1 MRSVEDHQTIVAGL
15 ITRREPI
22 TLPLADT
29 LGLVLA
35 DDVLAP
41 LSLPGFD
48 NSAMDGYAVVADD
61 VASATPEQPVLL
73 PVAEDIPAG
82 RTDPLTLKP
91 GTAHRI
97 MTGAP
102 LPSGA
107 TAVVP
112 VEATDSDFSTA
123 TDTVT
128 IRSSAKPDQHI
139 RHAGEDVTAG
149 TTVLRAGQVVTPAAL
164 GLAAALG
171 LGELTVVPRQ
181 RVLVMSTG
189 TELVAPG
196 TPLQP
201 GQIYESNAVMLAA
214 AIRDAG
220 ADVVASPMA
229 GDDVEVFR
237 EVLNDN
243 LGEADLIITTG
254 GVSAG
259 AYEVVKE
266 ALSCASDSLVDFVKV
281 AMQPGMP
288 QGAGT
293 VNGTPIITLPGNP
306 VSALVSFEVFIRAPL
321 RTAMGIPNPG
331 RPRRTAVLT
340 EDLTSPRGKRQFRR
354 GVLDAA
360 AGTVTGYGPPA
371 SHHLRWLASANCLLE
386 IGEEDIEVAAGSQVQ
401 VWDLASAYRA
411 GLTARRIAARW
422 PDAPTSNQAPRGSW
436 RWSAPPSRRC
446 TPRVCRSSARAL
458 RSRPLGT
465 GIGGCVGPGS
475 RPPQPTPRSSGIPRG
490 WRPPAQASSSL
501 RQTGLS
507 ASSRKRRP
515 QPNSAL
521 RQRRCRASASSF
533 RCSTRMSSALRS
545 AAR

>member
-1 MRSVEDHQTIVAGL
+1 MRSVDEHQRVVAAL
-15 ITRREPI
+15 IAARPPLAVPI
-22 TLPLADT
+22 ADT

-35 DDVLAP
+35 EDVVAP

-61 VASATPEQPVLL
+61 IAGATADDPVLL

-82 RTDPLTLKP
+82 RTDPLSLKT

-112 VEATDSDFSTA
+112 VEATDGA
-123 TDTVT
+123 KDTVS
-128 IRSSAKPDQHI
+128 IRATAKVGQHI

-189 TELVAPG
+189 SELVAPG
-196 TPLQP
+196 EPLKP

-214 AIRDAG
+214 AVRDAG
-220 ADVVASPMA
+220 AEVVASPMV
-229 GDDVEVFR
+229 GDDVDQFR
-237 EVLNDN
+237 AALEAHAAD
-243 LGEADLIITTG
+243 ADLIITTG

-259 AYEVVKE
+259 AYEVVKDAFGPGAGPPATSSPGAGSPATSSPSGQVE
-266 ALSCASDSLVDFVKV
+266 FVKV

-288 QGAGT
+288 QGAGS
-293 VNGTPIITLPGNP
+293 VAGKPIVTLPGNP
-306 VSALVSFEVFIRAPL
+306 VSALVSFEVFIRTPL
-321 RTAMGIPNPG
+321 RAVMGLPQPH
-331 RPRRTAVLT
+331 RERRSAELK

-354 GVLDAA
+354 GVLDA
-360 AGTVTGYGPPA
+360 GKGEVTSYGPPA

-386 IGEEDIEVAAGSQVQ
+386 IDEDVTELAAGSTVR
-401 VWDLASAYRA
+401 VWDLS
-411 GLTARRIAARW
+411 
-422 PDAPTSNQAPRGSW
+422 
-436 RWSAPPSRRC
+436 
-446 TPRVCRSSARAL
+446 
-458 RSRPLGT
+458 T
-465 GIGGCVGPGS
+465 G
-475 RPPQPTPRSSGIPRG
+475 
-490 WRPPAQASSSL
+490 
-501 RQTGLS
+501 
-507 ASSRKRRP
+507 
-515 QPNSAL
+515 
-521 RQRRCRASASSF
+521 
-533 RCSTRMSSALRS
+533 
-545 AAR
+545 